1 MIPMNSVKLVFMVCL
16 VHCTGCIWAEAV
28 QPDKLKTHPDCESFI
43 GDAEANSLLWRDQR
57 EGFEVA

>member
-1 MIPMNSVKLVFMVCL
+1 MKVGRP
-16 VHCTGCIWAEAV
+16 
-28 QPDKLKTHPDCESFI
+28 LKWDPERESFI